1 MTATKYYATGK
12 RKSSIAR
19 VWLSEGS
26 GEIKVNGRPVDDYF
40 TLETAREIIFQ
51 PLTVTE
57 TENKFDFMI
66 KVSGGGI
73 SGQAGAVKHGI
84 SKVLQTYNPELR
96 GLLKKAGFLTRD
108 ARIKERKKY
117 GQRGARARYQFSK
130 R

>member
-1 MTATKYYATGK
+1 MTATKFYATGK
-12 RKSSIAR
+12 RKSAVAK

-26 GEIKVNGRPVDDYF
+26 GEIKVNGRPVEDYF
-40 TLETAREIIFQ
+40 TLDTAREIIFQ
-51 PLTVTE
+51 PLAVTE

-84 SKVLQTYNPELR
+84 SKVLQVYNPELR

>member
-12 RKSSIAR
+12 RKASIAR

-26 GEIKVNGRPVDDYF
+26 GEIKVNGRPVNDYF

-51 PLTVTE
+51 PLTMTE
-57 TENKFDFMI
+57 NENKFDFMI

-84 SKVLQTYNPELR
+84 SKVLQAYNPELR

>member
-1 MTATKYYATGK
+1 MSATRFYATGK
-12 RKSSIAR
+12 RKSAIAR

-26 GEIKVNGRPVDDYF
+26 GEIKVNGRSVEDYF
-40 TLETAREIIFQ
+40 TMDIARELIFQ
-51 PLTVTE
+51 PLSVAE
-57 TENKFDFMI
+57 CDNKFDFMI
-66 KVSGGGI
+66 KVIGGGV

-84 SKVLQTYNPELR
+84 SKALQAYEPELR
-96 GLLKKAGFLTRD
+96 GVLKKAGFLSRD

>member
-1 MTATKYYATGK
+1 MSATRFYATGK
-12 RKSSIAR
+12 RKSAIAK

-26 GEIKVNGRPVDDYF
+26 GEIKVNGRSVEDYF
-40 TLETAREIIFQ
+40 TMDIAREMVFQ
-51 PLTVTE
+51 PLAVAE
-57 TENKFDFMI
+57 CNNKFDFMI
-66 KVSGGGI
+66 KVIGGGV

-84 SKVLQTYNPELR
+84 SKALQEYDPELR
-96 GLLKKAGFLTRD
+96 GVLKKAGFLARD